1 MEKSSLMMGVIIL
14 LLVALLG
21 TIVGVTIFAFSVIR
35 NFDATA
41 QQPLDGF
48 DRTPRQL
55 LPGEIG
61 RVTMGD
67 PILTNA
73 ANENGGVGRVVRI
86 QFSVGFDNTQ
96 GSDSTEIETMLDDH
110 MDYIRSM
117 ALASIRNRTLS
128 ELSDR
133 DGMRLLGDEILETL
147 QNDFRTNM
155 IVAIYFNEWALP

>member
-1 MEKSSLMMGVIIL
+1 MEKSSLMSVIIIV

-21 TIVGVTIFAFSVIR
+21 TIVGVTIFAFSVIN
-35 NFDATA
+35 NFDAA
-41 QQPLDGF
+41 QQLEGF

-55 LPGEIG
+55 LPSEIG
-61 RVTMGD
+61 RVTMGE
-67 PILTNA
+67 PILTNTA
-73 ANENGGVGRVVRI
+73 AEGGGVGRVVRI

-96 GSDSTEIETMLDDH
+96 ASDSTEIEQMLEDH
-110 MDYIRSM
+110 MDYIRAM
-117 ALASIRNRTLS
+117 ALASIRNRTIT

-133 DGMRLLGDEILETL
+133 DGMRLLGDELLETL